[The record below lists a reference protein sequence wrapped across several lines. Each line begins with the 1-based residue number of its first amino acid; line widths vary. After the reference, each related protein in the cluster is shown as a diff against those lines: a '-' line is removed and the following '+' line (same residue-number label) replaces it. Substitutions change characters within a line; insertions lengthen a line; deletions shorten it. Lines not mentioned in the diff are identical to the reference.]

1 MVFITASPVL
11 SFEVKRYFGQLKDQL
26 IAHLEAKEILQQ
38 PNPVVESG
46 SESEGEEVINTKEEK
61 EDLNSKISA

>member
-26 IAHLEAKEILQQ
+26 IAHLEAKEL
-38 PNPVVESG
+38 
-46 SESEGEEVINTKEEK
+46 
-61 EDLNSKISA
+61 L